1 VIRVET
7 QATIARPVEDV
18 ARYVADIERM
28 TEWTDMSASRRLTD
42 GPLRDGSQAYA
53 EVAMGPLKLGWT
65 WQVDDLQPNGGYA
78 FKTISRSAL
87 GMDGRMTLT
96 PQGTNA
102 TTVDYLVEINT
113 RGLLRIL
120 EPLLRGEMS
129 RNEAG
134 EVQRLKA
141 RLEAG
146 A

>member
-1 VIRVET
+1 MIRVEST
-7 QATIARPVEDV
+7 ATVARPVEDV
-18 ARYVADIERM
+18 ARYVADVERM
-28 TEWTDMSASRRLTD
+28 TEWTDMSVSRKLTD

-53 EVAMGPLKLGWT
+53 EVALGPVKLGWT
-65 WQVDDLQPNGGYA
+65 WQVDDLQQNGGYA
-78 FKTISRSAL
+78 FRTISRSSL
-87 GMDGRMTLT
+87 GMDGRFTLT
-96 PQGTNA
+96 PRGTDS

-113 RGLLRIL
+113 RGLLRLL